1 MIDRSTLKS
10 LIKLLLNSQ
19 FCQVCGARLGRVRYL
34 HEGLGKVLCSD
45 CGEDFDL
52 SELYIRFDFRRN
64 DGRNRIQGLLER

>member
-34 HEGLGKVLCSD
+34 HEGLEKVLCSD
-45 CGEDFDL
+45 CGEDFDRDKSFL
-52 SELYIRFDFRRN
+52 
-64 DGRNRIQGLLER
+64 